1 MPAMLKFAP
10 NIVVTISISLS
21 MMMGPALL
29 EEHRADAIR
38 PFVRLE
44 ESRNKA
50 TGGTGLGLA
59 IANDIILG
67 HGGEL
72 SFDDAPLGGL
82 RVTVTLPV

>member
-1 MPAMLKFAP
+1 M
-10 NIVVTISISLS
+10 
-21 MMMGPALL
+21 
-29 EEHRADAIR
+29 
-38 PFVRLE
+38 RLE